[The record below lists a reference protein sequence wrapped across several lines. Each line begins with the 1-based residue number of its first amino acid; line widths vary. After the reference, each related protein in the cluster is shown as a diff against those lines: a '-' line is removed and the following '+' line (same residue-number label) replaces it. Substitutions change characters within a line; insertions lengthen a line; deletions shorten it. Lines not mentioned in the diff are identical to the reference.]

1 MIPQNRG
8 KTISNILNWWLHVKY
23 YLMIICNYIF
33 YLLQNIRNFHFRR
46 NGDQCTSINNGDTE
60 LKTLTRGLLA
70 VYPTFGNMKLMDIIE
85 RVTGRFITGSFF
97 ITFGDKSRC
106 SRINGTL
113 NNIFFFSSLVPA
125 SYQSFMFFVT
135 RYISTRKWRRVAMEW
150 ILD

>member
-1 MIPQNRG
+1 
-8 KTISNILNWWLHVKY
+8 
-23 YLMIICNYIF
+23 MIICNYIF
-33 YLLQNIRNFHFRR
+33 YLLQNIRNVHFRR
-46 NGDQCTSINNGDTE
+46 NDDQCTSIKNGDTE

-113 NNIFFFSSLVPA
+113 NNIFYSFFSVALYHQVINPLC
-125 SYQSFMFFVT
+125 FLVT